1 MITSEE
7 RLQILDQEHLRLLAI
22 GYYVTGGTYSVCA
35 LFPVIYIVMG
45 LFLSLGMPDSARHGS
60 GPDPAF
66 MGWIFA
72 IIGVVLMLVL
82 STVGS
87 LQLYVGRCLQRRKS
101 RTLCMVAAAVSC
113 IFIPFGTLLGVFTFI
128 VLGRQSV
135 QALFQGTA
143 VAKPPLPPLPPSPVQ
158 PTEATTFYDG
168 PAVK

>member
-1 MITSEE
+1 MITFEE
-7 RLQILDQEHLRLLAI
+7 RLRILDEEHLRLLAI
-22 GYYVTGGTYSVCA
+22 GYYVTGATYSVCA

-45 LFLSLGMPDSARHGS
+45 LFLALGMPDGARHGS

-72 IIGVVLMLVL
+72 IIGFVLMVVL
-82 STVGS
+82 STVGGI
-87 LQLYVGRCLQRRKS
+87 QLYVGCCLQRRKS

-135 QALFQGTA
+135 QALFQASSFPT
-143 VAKPPLPPLPPSPVQ
+143 PPLPPPPQ
-158 PTEATTFYDG
+158 PSEATT
-168 PAVK
+168 